1 MAQINAYLNFDGNCR
16 EAMTFYKKCLGGELT
31 VQTIEGSPIEF
42 QCPVSMKQ
50 QVLHASLLKDNLV
63 LMASD
68 MAEPEGFIKGNTIAL
83 SLNCNSE
90 REIRTFFSRLSAGG
104 RITHPLE
111 KQFWGATFGV
121 LTDKFGIKW
130 ILNYDKTLET

>member
-1 MAQINAYLNFDGNCR
+1 MAQINAYLNFNGNCR

-31 VQTIEGSPIEF
+31 VQTVEGSPIEF
-42 QCPVSMKQ
+42 QCPPSMKH
-50 QVLHASLLKDNLV
+50 QVLHASLLKGNLV

-68 MAEPEGFIKGNTIAL
+68 MIEPEGFIKGNTISL
-83 SLNCNSE
+83 SLNCKSE
-90 REIRTFFSRLSAGG
+90 REIKTFFARLSAGG

-121 LTDKFGIKW
+121 LTDKYGIKW
-130 ILNYDKTLET
+130 MLNYDKTLEN